1 MSINRDFTGVFIP
14 AHIWL
19 SREVKPME
27 KLLLAEITALS
38 QRTGWCYATRRHFAE
53 WMDCTET
60 NVTNYL
66 TRLVKLGYIEQVER
80 PGQPTLRR
88 VNNQMFYGQQDP
100 VDMATFQS
108 KGSATLTVGVSHSD
122 PQGSVTVTP
131 LNISNKYNNKREDT
145 PSLQA
150 QQISPVPKSE
160 TQSETQSE
168 QQTKSTSVIPSV
180 VSSVPTSVISSDLKE
195 ESAAGQ
201 RAGAAVSGAA
211 DSSAYHSQR
220 EAYRTDSELRTI
232 MAAYYKGNP
241 NEYTVGILNDAK
253 GSRMTT
259 DQLKDCM
266 TMWASYMIE
275 NQKFNHSAHQL
286 HQSFKRWVLR
296 ETEYKRTTQANAK
309 QGQQVQAETV
319 TLKTKG
325 FTFQ

>member
-88 VNNQMFYGQQDP
+88 VNNQMFYGQQEP

-108 KGSATLTVGVSHSD
+108 KGSATLTGGVSHTD
-122 PQGSVTVTP
+122 PQGSATVTP

-150 QQISPVPKSE
+150 QQISPVHKSE
-160 TQSETQSE
+160 TPSE
-168 QQTKSTSVIPSV
+168 QQTKTTSVIQSVIPSV
-180 VSSVPTSVISSDLKE
+180 VSSVATSEFSSDLKE

-220 EAYRTDSELRTI
+220 EAYRTDGELRTI

-259 DQLKDCM
+259 EQLKDCM

-296 ETEYKRTTQANAK
+296 ESEYKRTAQAGAK
-309 QGQQVQAETV
+309 QGQPVQETV

-325 FTFQ
+325 FNFQ

>member
-88 VNNQMFYGQQDP
+88 VNNQMFYGQQEP

-108 KGSATLTVGVSHSD
+108 KGSATLTGGVSHTD
-122 PQGSVTVTP
+122 PQGSATVTP

-150 QQISPVPKSE
+150 HQISPVPKSE
-160 TQSETQSE
+160 TTSET
-168 QQTKSTSVIPSV
+168 TSNA
-180 VSSVPTSVISSDLKE
+180 TSDLKE

-201 RAGAAVSGAA
+201 RAGAAVSGTG
-211 DSSAYHSQR
+211 DGQR

-253 GSRMTT
+253 GSRMTKEE
-259 DQLKDCM
+259 LKDCM
-266 TMWASYMIE
+266 IMWASYMIE
-275 NQKFNHSAHQL
+275 NQKFNHSANQL

-296 ETEYKRTTQANAK
+296 ETEYKRTAQAGAK
-309 QGQQVQAETV
+309 QGQQVQESV

-325 FTFQ
+325 FNFQ

>member
-1 MSINRDFTGVFIP
+1 MSIFKNRKRVNPYSQIDNAMINDGR
-14 AHIWL
+14 L
-19 SREVKPME
+19 SLECIGLLTYLLSKPEDWTISMQQVQSHFKIGRE
-27 KLLLAEITALS
+27 KL
-38 QRTGWCYATRRHFAE
+38 QRIVKDLEQTGYLIRMKPQNEQGQFIGTSWYVTDE
-53 WMDCTET
+53 PT
-60 NVTNYL
+60 NGFSAAADHRL
-66 TRLVKLGYIEQVER
+66 TGF
-80 PGQPTLRR
+80 P
-88 VNNQMFYGQQDP
+88 
-100 VDMATFQS
+100 
-108 KGSATLTVGVSHSD
+108 TVGKPVS
-122 PQGSVTVTP
+122 QYT
-131 LNISNKYNNKREDT
+131 NKEYNKYREDT

-150 QQISPVPKSE
+150 QPISPVPKSE
-160 TQSETQSE
+160 TPSE
-168 QQTKSTSVIPSV
+168 QQTKATSVIQSVIPSV
-180 VSSVPTSVISSDLKE
+180 VSSVATSEFSSDLKE

-201 RAGAAVSGAA
+201 RTGAAVSGAA

-296 ETEYKRTTQANAK
+296 ESEYKRTAQAGAK
-309 QGQQVQAETV
+309 QGQLAQAETV

-325 FTFQ
+325 FNFQ

>member
-1 MSINRDFTGVFIP
+1 MSIFRIKKRVNPYTQIDNALISDTRISSDAFRIL
-14 AHIWL
+14 IYL
-19 SREVKPME
+19 ISKPMDW
-27 KLLLAEITALS
+27 EISMKQVQNTFGFGRDKMRAAIKNLE
-38 QRTGWCYATRRHFAE
+38 Q
-53 WMDCTET
+53 
-60 NVTNYL
+60 
-66 TRLVKLGYIEQVER
+66 LGYLVRIKPQNEH
-80 PGQPTLRR
+80 GQFIGTSWDVTDQPDNTTADSRDNRLTE
-88 VNNQMFYGQQDP
+88 NP
-100 VDMATFQS
+100 
-108 KGSATLTVGVSHSD
+108 TVGKPVG
-122 PQGSVTVTP
+122 QYT
-131 LNISNKYNNKREDT
+131 NKEYNKYREDT

-160 TQSETQSE
+160 TLSE
-168 QQTKSTSVIPSV
+168 QQTKTTSVIQSVTPSV
-180 VSSVPTSVISSDLKE
+180 VSSVPTSEFSSDLKE

-259 DQLKDCM
+259 EQLKDCM

-296 ETEYKRTTQANAK
+296 ESEYKRTARAGDK
-309 QGQQVQAETV
+309 QGQPAQETV

-325 FTFQ
+325 FNFQ

>member
-1 MSINRDFTGVFIP
+1 MSTEQPSYYSILTAPVRYSTKISDK
-14 AHIWL
+14 A
-19 SREVKPME
+19 
-27 KLLLAEITALS
+27 KLLYAEITSLS
-38 QRTGWCYATRRHFAE
+38 TKHGYCWASNAYFANLYTCSI
-53 WMDCTET
+53 DTISRCIKQLET
-60 NVTNYL
+60 NGFIDVRIDAEDGNKRYIWL
-66 TRLVKLGYIEQVER
+66 TESVAVSDKMPAR
-80 PGQPTLRR
+80 PIRKNADTYPQKCG
-88 VNNQMFYGQQDP
+88 DP
-100 VDMATFQS
+100 IRKNAD
-108 KGSATLTVGVSHSD
+108 
-122 PQGSVTVTP
+122 
-131 LNISNKYNNKREDT
+131 NNNKENNKDNREDT

-160 TQSETQSE
+160 TPSE
-168 QQTKSTSVIPSV
+168 QQTKTTSVIPSVIPSV

-211 DSSAYHSQR
+211 DSTAYHSQR

-259 DQLKDCM
+259 EQLKDCM

-296 ETEYKRTTQANAK
+296 ESEYKRTAQAGAK
-309 QGQQVQAETV
+309 QGQPAHAETV

-325 FTFQ
+325 FNFQ

>member
-1 MSINRDFTGVFIP
+1 MSVFKNRKRVNPYSQIDNAMINDGR
-14 AHIWL
+14 L
-19 SREVKPME
+19 SLECIGLLTYLLSKPEDWTISMQQVQSHFKIGRE
-27 KLLLAEITALS
+27 KL
-38 QRTGWCYATRRHFAE
+38 QRIIKDLEQTGYLIRMKPQNEQGQFIGTSWYVTDEPTDGFAAAA
-53 WMDCTET
+53 DHR
-60 NVTNYL
+60 L
-66 TRLVKLGYIEQVER
+66 TGF
-80 PGQPTLRR
+80 P
-88 VNNQMFYGQQDP
+88 
-100 VDMATFQS
+100 
-108 KGSATLTVGVSHSD
+108 TVGKPVS
-122 PQGSVTVTP
+122 QYT
-131 LNISNKYNNKREDT
+131 NKEYNKYREDT

-150 QQISPVPKSE
+150 QPIGPVPKSE
-160 TQSETQSE
+160 TPSE
-168 QQTKSTSVIPSV
+168 QQTKTTSVISSV

-195 ESAAGQ
+195 ESSAGQ

-253 GSRMTT
+253 GNRMTT

-296 ETEYKRTTQANAK
+296 ESEYKRTAQAGAK
-309 QGQQVQAETV
+309 QGQPMQVETV

-325 FTFQ
+325 FNFQ

>member
-1 MSINRDFTGVFIP
+1 
-14 AHIWL
+14 
-19 SREVKPME
+19 
-27 KLLLAEITALS
+27 
-38 QRTGWCYATRRHFAE
+38 
-53 WMDCTET
+53 
-60 NVTNYL
+60 
-66 TRLVKLGYIEQVER
+66 
-80 PGQPTLRR
+80 
-88 VNNQMFYGQQDP
+88 
-100 VDMATFQS
+100 
-108 KGSATLTVGVSHSD
+108 
-122 PQGSVTVTP
+122 
-131 LNISNKYNNKREDT
+131 
-145 PSLQA
+145 LQA

-168 QQTKSTSVIPSV
+168 QQTKTT
-180 VSSVPTSVISSDLKE
+180 SVPTSEFPSDLKE

-201 RAGAAVSGAA
+201 RAGTAVSGAL

-266 TMWASYMIE
+266 IMWASYMIE

-296 ETEYKRTTQANAK
+296 ESEYKRTTHAK
-309 QGQQVQAETV
+309 QGQPVQAETV

>member
-1 MSINRDFTGVFIP
+1 MSAQHPSYYSILT
-14 AHIWL
+14 AHVRY
-19 SREVKPME
+19 SRRISSLA
-27 KLLLAEITALS
+27 KLLYSEITALS
-38 QRTGWCYATRRHFAE
+38 TSSGYCFASNTYFATNYSCSIDTVSRCIKELENAGFVRVEIRPDLGNRRHIWAI
-53 WMDCTET
+53 DTKTEASAKMQEPIRKSADT
-60 NVTNYL
+60 YPQ
-66 TRLVKLGYIEQVER
+66 KCG
-80 PGQPTLRR
+80 
-88 VNNQMFYGQQDP
+88 DP
-100 VDMATFQS
+100 IRKNAD
-108 KGSATLTVGVSHSD
+108 
-122 PQGSVTVTP
+122 
-131 LNISNKYNNKREDT
+131 NNNKGNNKDNREDT

-168 QQTKSTSVIPSV
+168 QQTKTTSVIPSV
-180 VSSVPTSVISSDLKE
+180 VSSAPTSVISSDLKE

-259 DQLKDCM
+259 DQIKDCM
-266 TMWASYMIE
+266 TMWASYMVE
-275 NQKFNHSAHQL
+275 NQKFNHSTHQL

-296 ETEYKRTTQANAK
+296 ETEYKRTTHAK
-309 QGQQVQAETV
+309 QGQPVQAETV

>member
-1 MSINRDFTGVFIP
+1 MSTEQPSYYAILT
-14 AHIWL
+14 AHVRYSTKISSL
-19 SREVKPME
+19 A
-27 KLLLAEITALS
+27 KLLYAEITALS
-38 QRTGWCYATRRHFAE
+38 SKDGYCYASNIYFATNYSCSIDTVSRCIKELENAGFVRVEIKPNLGNRRHIWAIDTKTQTSERAE
-53 WMDCTET
+53 KPIRKSADTYPQKC
-60 NVTNYL
+60 
-66 TRLVKLGYIEQVER
+66 G
-80 PGQPTLRR
+80 
-88 VNNQMFYGQQDP
+88 DP
-100 VDMATFQS
+100 IRKNAD
-108 KGSATLTVGVSHSD
+108 
-122 PQGSVTVTP
+122 
-131 LNISNKYNNKREDT
+131 NNNKENNKDNREDT
-145 PSLQA
+145 PPLQA

-168 QQTKSTSVIPSV
+168 QQTKTTSVIPSV

-232 MAAYYKGNP
+232 MAAYYKGNQ

-259 DQLKDCM
+259 DQIKDCM
-266 TMWASYMIE
+266 TMWASYMVE
-275 NQKFNHSAHQL
+275 NQKFNHSTHQL

-296 ETEYKRTTQANAK
+296 ENEYKRTTQANAK

>member
-1 MSINRDFTGVFIP
+1 
-14 AHIWL
+14 
-19 SREVKPME
+19 
-27 KLLLAEITALS
+27 
-38 QRTGWCYATRRHFAE
+38 
-53 WMDCTET
+53 MDCTET

-66 TRLVKLGYIEQVER
+66 TKLVKLGYIEQVER
-80 PGQPTLRR
+80 LGQPTLRR

-108 KGSATLTVGVSHSD
+108 KGSATLTGGVSHTD
-122 PQGSVTVTP
+122 PRGSATLTP

-145 PSLQA
+145 PPLQA

-168 QQTKSTSVIPSV
+168 QQTKTT
-180 VSSVPTSVISSDLKE
+180 SVPTSEFPSDLKE

-201 RAGAAVSGAA
+201 RAGTAVSGAL

-266 TMWASYMIE
+266 IMWASYMIE

-296 ETEYKRTTQANAK
+296 ESEYKRTTHAK
-309 QGQQVQAETV
+309 QGQPVQAETV

>member
-88 VNNQMFYGQQDP
+88 VNNQMFYGQQEP
-100 VDMATFQS
+100 VDIATFQS
-108 KGSATLTVGVSHSD
+108 KGSATLTGGVSHTD
-122 PQGSVTVTP
+122 PQGSATVTP
-131 LNISNKYNNKREDT
+131 LNISNKYNNNREDT

-150 QQISPVPKSE
+150 QPISPVPKSE
-160 TQSETQSE
+160 TPSE
-168 QQTKSTSVIPSV
+168 QQTKATSV
-180 VSSVPTSVISSDLKE
+180 VSSVPTSVISSNLKE

-201 RAGAAVSGAA
+201 RAGAAVSG
-211 DSSAYHSQR
+211 HLRHPGQR

-232 MAAYYKGNP
+232 MSAYYKGNP

-296 ETEYKRTTQANAK
+296 ESEYKRTAQAGAK
-309 QGQQVQAETV
+309 QGQPVQVETV

-325 FTFQ
+325 FNFQ